1 MKNQFKNQPEER
13 FNEPGKVPVPNHQN
27 KSCRAPQTTDEEIL
41 CGLFAEVLGVDSVG
55 TEDNFFT
62 LGGQSLSA
70 VQLMFQV
77 QRSFDI
83 EVPIRLLFDAP
94 TVAEL
99 GARLKEFAGA
109 AQMPGIE
116 RSRHTG
122 PLLLSCAQQRLWF
135 LQRLMPDDT
144 SYNETDSFRLRGV
157 LNREALQCSLTEIVR
172 RHEIL
177 RTYIEEVEGCATQV
191 VEAPG
196 SLELSVVESA
206 SETAPEEQWRWW
218 VRQCATTPFDLRR
231 TPMLRGLLLQ
241 LNEEEHLLVLTLH
254 HIATDAW
261 SMEILHRE
269 LSALYGAYS
278 RGEESPLTE
287 LPIQYSDYAS
297 WQRNCLREGLLETG
311 LAYWRKQLAGIVTLN
326 LPTDH
331 VRSPVQSHLGARE
344 PVVLARGLVESVK
357 RLNQSAGTTLFMT
370 LLAGFQILLQR
381 YTGQEDLVVG
391 SPIAGRTR
399 EETGGLVGFF
409 VNTLPLR
416 GDMSGDP
423 TVAQLLERVRRTALD
438 AYTHQLV
445 PFEKLAEELQPER
458 RLNRNPIFQV
468 MFAMQNAPTSELKL
482 FGLQVSSVEVNIET
496 AKFDLTLEVT
506 EDGNGAVTGML
517 EYDIQLYEAA
527 TIRRMVEHWRT
538 LLKAMVLNSERRV
551 SSLPLL
557 SEGEEEQLRGWSGS
571 WAEAS
576 SKTVVELFEEQVE
589 ERGEQVAVEGEGRD
603 VTYGE
608 LNAGGNRLAE
618 YLRGM
623 GVGRED
629 RVGICLERSSEL
641 IVAMMGV
648 VKAGGV
654 YVPLDPEFPGER
666 MRVLLEDAEV
676 GVILSRRQFAEQLR
690 GCGGAR
696 VVWLEEE
703 AEAIRGCSAANR
715 RVEVSG
721 KSLAYL
727 MYTSGSTGK
736 PKGIGA
742 TQEGIVR
749 LVRET
754 NYMKFGPELRIV
766 QVSNIAFDASTFEI
780 WGALLNGGRLNIVSR
795 SEFMDPG
802 VFARLLKERKVTS
815 MFLTTALF
823 NECVRAEPGMF
834 VGMRHVLF
842 GGEMADEESIGKVM
856 RAGGPEEL
864 IHVYGPTETVTFASY
879 AVLEEVGKERGV
891 PIGRPLSNTK
901 MYVLDGQLR
910 QVPVGVTGEIY
921 IGGGGVGRGY
931 WRRPDQT
938 AERFVADPYSGKS
951 GARMYQTGDLGR
963 WSGKGEVE
971 IQGRV
976 DDQVKIRGFRI
987 EPGEIEAVLR
997 RQEGVQDA
1005 VVMAQKR
1012 DGEGKE
1018 LVAYV
1023 VAVPGS
1029 PLDAGVL
1036 RARLQTELPAYMV
1049 PVGWLMLDRLPL
1061 NSSGKLDRLALPPV
1075 KRVRERGYTPPAT
1088 PKEILLAGIWR
1099 AVLGAEQVGI
1109 DDNFFSLGGDSI
1121 LSIQIVARAQQVGLH
1136 LTARQFFQNQTIAQ
1150 LAASAS
1156 QGKGIRAEQGRISGP
1171 VEMTPIQRWFF
1182 EHLVVEPSHF
1192 NQAMLFKL
1200 RRPVDHSALRQAVCH
1215 CLQQHDALRMRYLK
1229 QDSCW
1234 SQVNLIE
1241 ESDRVFIVEDVSGF
1255 EADKQSVEIEQR
1267 AVKWQQTLDLQHGPM
1282 VRFILF
1288 DAGLIREA
1296 RLLIIIHH
1304 LVVDGVSWRIL
1315 LEDLQ
1320 RSYDQAASNQEIKL
1334 GPKTTS
1340 YKQWAEHLCEYA
1352 NSAELNSEQAYWIE
1366 RTSLEPSDSGN
1377 QDDSGTD
1384 GVGEACAVVVK
1395 LDTEQ
1400 THALLR
1406 DVPAVYHTQIND
1418 VLITALAV
1426 ALSRW
1431 RRKRR
1436 VRLNLEGHGREELF
1450 SDVDVSRTIG
1460 WFTTVF
1466 PVVLEVPANGTPGDA
1481 LKAIKEQLRSIPRTG
1496 IGYGVLRYLG
1506 RDKTLSRHLAVP
1518 AEVCFNYLGQLDGL
1532 WSEESMFGP
1541 ATEDSGPAL
1550 SGRNRRSHAIEIDG
1564 SVTGGQLQMTW
1575 HYNKKRHAFATVHR
1589 VATDFVNSLIELIH
1603 HCQLPQSGGH
1613 TPSDFPLAN
1622 LDSHTLAL
1630 ILQRAGQGT
1639 KH

>member
-1 MKNQFKNQPEER
+1 VDLNQTNETISRLEEEELLALLAQAGEGAEPMEIQR
-13 FNEPGKVPVPNHQN
+13 LEIRNAFPLSFAQERVWFLDRLDPGKNLYNIPVILRLAGRL
-27 KSCRAPQTTDEEIL
+27 KVRALEQSVLDLTL
-41 CGLFAEVLGVDSVG
+41 RHEVLRTRYAMQDGHPMQKVEQVEQERMTVHDYSG
-55 TEDNFFT
+55 EGEAAA
-62 LGGQSLSA
+62 LAA
-70 VQLMFQV
+70 VQ
-77 QRSFDI
+77 REARGSFDLEAGPLFRVALFRI
-83 EVPIRLLFDAP
+83 GEQDHVLLLNLHHSVADGWSIGVLAREMKILYEAY
-94 TVAEL
+94 VEGRKAGLAEL
-99 GARLKEFAGA
+99 GVQYGDFA
-109 AQMPGIE
+109 
-116 RSRHTG
+116 
-122 PLLLSCAQQRLWF
+122 L
-135 LQRLMPDDT
+135 
-144 SYNETDSFRLRGV
+144 
-157 LNREALQCSLTEIVR
+157 
-172 RHEIL
+172 
-177 RTYIEEVEGCATQV
+177 
-191 VEAPG
+191 
-196 SLELSVVESA
+196 
-206 SETAPEEQWRWW
+206 
-218 VRQCATTPFDLRR
+218 
-231 TPMLRGLLLQ
+231 
-241 LNEEEHLLVLTLH
+241 
-254 HIATDAW
+254 
-261 SMEILHRE
+261 
-269 LSALYGAYS
+269 
-278 RGEESPLTE
+278 
-287 LPIQYSDYAS
+287 
-297 WQRNCLREGLLETG
+297 WQREWLQGEVLEKQ
-311 LAYWRKQLAGIVTLN
+311 LCYWRKQLEGITRLE
-326 LPTDH
+326 LPTDRAH
-331 VRSPVQSHLGARE
+331 PVEREFRGAVVERSSQGLGARLRE
-344 PVVLARGLVESVK
+344 LGRKEEA
-357 RLNQSAGTTLFMT
+357 TLFMT
-370 LLAGFQILLQR
+370 LLAGFQALLLR
-381 YTGQEDLVVG
+381 YTGQKDVPVG
-391 SPIAGRTR
+391 TPVANRTR
-399 EETGGLVGFF
+399 MEIEPLIGFF
-409 VNTLPLR
+409 VNTLVMRTQMEEGWSFRRLLR
-416 GDMSGDP
+416 EVRE
-423 TVAQLLERVRRTALD
+423 VALG
-438 AYTHQLV
+438 AYGHQDV
-445 PFEKLAEELQPER
+445 PFEKLVEELQPQR
-458 RLNRNPIFQV
+458 DLSHTPLLQV
-468 MFAMQNAPTSELKL
+468 MFTLQSASPSFSFT
-482 FGLQVSSVEVNIET
+482 GLQTTQVEQDQET
-496 AKFDLTLEVT
+496 AKFDLSVVVIEAENQIRLAAQYRTDLFNRETIERLLGHYEQLLE
-506 EDGNGAVTGML
+506 GAVARPEQEL
-517 EYDIQLYEAA
+517 WQ
-527 TIRRMVEHWRT
+527 
-538 LLKAMVLNSERRV
+538 
-551 SSLPLL
+551 LPLL